1 MHCVVHPGR
10 QPKDSDRK
18 SAAPVLRQK
27 ASRDLVWW
35 RERTSAYRF
44 VEAALT
50 TRQQRKWL
58 VAARKGLPRAEPG
71 CLLSSV
77 AGERQKERR
86 KKKKKISFWTPA
98 KSGRASRLQGRGT
111 RSCGHRSGPP
121 SGPSA
126 SAAACRH
133 MHASTAEAQPLRGTA
148 GSGNPD
154 HVLTVRVR
162 TDGNGVALVPVLLRV
177 ARRVWWVTD
186 ALICEAPR
194 WLGDC
199 VRQLNE

>member
-1 MHCVVHPGR
+1 MAR
-10 QPKDSDRK
+10 ANFRLSLRRS
-18 SAAPVLRQK
+18 SADHTAAAKV
-27 ASRDLVWW
+27 SRGGAK
-35 RERTSAYRF
+35 R
-44 VEAALT
+44 
-50 TRQQRKWL
+50 
-58 VAARKGLPRAEPG
+58 VATGGTGLPAF
-71 CLLSSV
+71 LS
-77 AGERQKERR
+77 GGR
-86 KKKKKISFWTPA
+86 KKEKKISFWTPA

-133 MHASTAEAQPLRGTA
+133 MHASTAEAQPPRGTA

-154 HVLTVRVR
+154 HVLAVRVR

-177 ARRVWWVTD
+177 ARRVWWATD

-194 WLGDC
+194 WLDDC

>member
-1 MHCVVHPGR
+1 MAR
-10 QPKDSDRK
+10 ANFRLSLRRS
-18 SAAPVLRQK
+18 SADHTAAAKV
-27 ASRDLVWW
+27 SRGGAK
-35 RERTSAYRF
+35 R
-44 VEAALT
+44 
-50 TRQQRKWL
+50 
-58 VAARKGLPRAEPG
+58 VATGGTGLPAF
-71 CLLSSV
+71 LS
-77 AGERQKERR
+77 GGRKKG

-133 MHASTAEAQPLRGTA
+133 MHASTAEAQPPRGTA

-154 HVLTVRVR
+154 HVLAVRVR

-177 ARRVWWVTD
+177 ARRVWWATD

-194 WLGDC
+194 WLDDC